1 MKKHDCNSS
10 KKPRKTAFPL
20 AIRPL
25 IRNFARNIAHA
36 NAHAPAQNLYYMTR
50 IKRPYTSP
58 AVSLTAVVTRSM
70 LMGSLDKPGGQIDP
84 FNFGSDDDE
93 EEP

>member
-1 MKKHDCNSS
+1 
-10 KKPRKTAFPL
+10 
-20 AIRPL
+20 
-25 IRNFARNIAHA
+25 
-36 NAHAPAQNLYYMTR
+36 MTR